1 MCPSS
6 TLTTTLSEVA
16 FHSMSGHIILC
27 GDDAL
32 ATRIIEELN
41 ATGMRVV
48 TVQSAAALA
57 AAEVADAQAVICA
70 DDDDELNLEI
80 ALLARQANPNVRVVA
95 RLGNGVL
102 REAMAQDNGPGAILD
117 VADLAA
123 SSVVEACL
131 ARTTHTISV
140 AGIDFVVSGADA
152 PHDGTLREIYGDL
165 APVAVIHGENSD
177 TPGEVVACPG
187 RDLRVRQGDWTAMIG
202 TADELV
208 EQGIKVPRPLS
219 HRKLRRPPVR
229 RFIDAV
235 RLIRDDIN
243 PMFYRALAASFSL
256 WIGSTVLLRFAYQ
269 HPPGMTWIDALYF
282 TTETIAT
289 VGYGDFSFMHQPMW
303 LRIWGIGL
311 MFAGVTTTAILVA
324 FVADVLLSRRFAHSA
339 GRRKVRH
346 LRNHVIVVGLGSF
359 GIRVVSDLTA
369 AGYDVAVIERDDD
382 NRYLT
387 TAARLDVPVIFGDAT
402 LRQTLESARIDQARA
417 VAVLTRNDIV
427 NIETAIVL
435 KEMLGPRT
443 MPEVNRPDVP
453 IVLRVYDRTL
463 GAAVAQRFGFEN
475 VRSTVELGAPW
486 FIGAALGLQVL
497 GTFSVGHRSF
507 MVGGLYVKLGSELDG
522 MRMGDLSTQTR
533 VIAITRPGAP
543 RRLHPRRDAK
553 LNAGDTAYLV
563 GPYRELLD
571 TLRKGQG
578 AQQPD
583 ITDPA
588 TTG

>member
-1 MCPSS
+1 M
-6 TLTTTLSEVA
+6 
-16 FHSMSGHIILC
+16 GDHIIVC

-32 ATRIIEELN
+32 GMRIVEELN
-41 ATGMRVV
+41 TTGTRVV
-48 TVQSAAALA
+48 TLQAPEGLA
-57 AAEVADAQAVICA
+57 AAGIADAQAVICA

-95 RLGNGVL
+95 RLANSVL

-165 APVAVIHGENSD
+165 APAAVIHSENSD
-177 TPGEVVACPG
+177 TPGEVVVCPG
-187 RDLRVRQGDWTAMIG
+187 RDFRVREGDWTAMIG

-208 EQGIKVPRPLS
+208 DQGIKVPRPLS
-219 HRKLRRPPVR
+219 HRKVRRPPVR
-229 RFIDAV
+229 RVIDAV
-235 RLIRDDIN
+235 RLVRDDIN
-243 PMFYRALAASFSL
+243 PMFYRALAASLSL
-256 WIGSTVLLRFAYQ
+256 LIGSTVLLRFAYQ
-269 HPPGMTWIDALYF
+269 HPPGMSWIDALYF
-282 TTETIAT
+282 STETIAT
-289 VGYGDFSFMHQPMW
+289 VGYGDFSFMHQPLW

-324 FVADVLLSRRFAHSA
+324 FVADLLLSRRLAHSA

-346 LRNHVIVVGLGSF
+346 LRQHVIVVGLGSF

-369 AGYDVAVIERDDD
+369 AGYDVAVIERDVD

-402 LRQTLESARIDQARA
+402 LRQTLESARIDEARA
-417 VAVLTRNDIV
+417 VAVLTQDDIV

-443 MPEVNRPDVP
+443 LPEVNRLDVP

-463 GAAVAQRFGFEN
+463 GAAVAQRFGLEN

-507 MVGGLYVKLGSELDG
+507 MVGGMYVAPGSELDG
-522 MRMGDLSTQTR
+522 LRMFDMSTQTR
-533 VIAITRPGAP
+533 VIAITRSDEPVQ
-543 RRLHPRRDAK
+543 LHPRRDTK
-553 LNAGDTAYLV
+553 LSAGDTAYLV

-578 AQQPD
+578 AQQSD
-583 ITDPA
+583 VTDSA

>member
-1 MCPSS
+1 MG
-6 TLTTTLSEVA
+6 
-16 FHSMSGHIILC
+16 GHIIVC
-27 GDDAL
+27 GDDPL
-32 ATRIIEELN
+32 GMRIVEELN
-41 ATGMRVV
+41 TTGTRVV
-48 TVQSAAALA
+48 TLQAPEGLA
-57 AAEVADAQAVICA
+57 AAGVADAQAVICA
-70 DDDDELNLEI
+70 DDDDGLNLEI

-95 RLGNGVL
+95 RLGNSVL

-152 PHDGTLREIYGDL
+152 PRDGTLREIYGDL
-165 APVAVIHGENSD
+165 APAAVIRGENSD

-187 RDLRVRQGDWTAMIG
+187 RDFRVREGDWTAMIG
-202 TADELV
+202 TPDELV
-208 EQGIKVPRPLS
+208 EQGIKLPRPLS
-219 HRKLRRPPVR
+219 HRKVRRPPVR
-229 RFIDAV
+229 RVVDAV

-324 FVADVLLSRRFAHSA
+324 FVADVLLSRRLAHSA

-359 GIRVVSDLTA
+359 GIRVVSDLMA

-463 GAAVAQRFGFEN
+463 GAAVAQRFGLEN

-533 VIAITRPGAP
+533 VIAITRPGAA

-553 LNAGDTAYLV
+553 LSAGDTAYLV

-583 ITDPA
+583 VTDPA

>member
-1 MCPSS
+1 
-6 TLTTTLSEVA
+6 
-16 FHSMSGHIILC
+16 MSGHFILC
-27 GDDAL
+27 GEDAL

-95 RLGNGVL
+95 RLGNSVL

-339 GRRKVRH
+339 GRRKV
-346 LRNHVIVVGLGSF
+346 
-359 GIRVVSDLTA
+359 
-369 AGYDVAVIERDDD
+369 
-382 NRYLT
+382 
-387 TAARLDVPVIFGDAT
+387 
-402 LRQTLESARIDQARA
+402 
-417 VAVLTRNDIV
+417 
-427 NIETAIVL
+427 
-435 KEMLGPRT
+435 
-443 MPEVNRPDVP
+443 
-453 IVLRVYDRTL
+453 
-463 GAAVAQRFGFEN
+463 
-475 VRSTVELGAPW
+475 
-486 FIGAALGLQVL
+486 
-497 GTFSVGHRSF
+497 
-507 MVGGLYVKLGSELDG
+507 
-522 MRMGDLSTQTR
+522 
-533 VIAITRPGAP
+533 
-543 RRLHPRRDAK
+543 
-553 LNAGDTAYLV
+553 
-563 GPYRELLD
+563 
-571 TLRKGQG
+571 
-578 AQQPD
+578 
-583 ITDPA
+583 
-588 TTG
+588 